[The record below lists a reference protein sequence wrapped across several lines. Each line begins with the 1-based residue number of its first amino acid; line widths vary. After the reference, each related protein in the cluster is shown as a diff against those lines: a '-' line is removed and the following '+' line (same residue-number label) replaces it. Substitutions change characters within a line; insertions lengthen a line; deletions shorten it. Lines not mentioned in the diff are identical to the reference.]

1 MLPGN
6 FLVVIIVFVLLQ
18 PFQGSRGRIGTATED
33 LHGANW
39 LLNVCTETDLDIRNL
54 ISSNAYSES
63 KGQENKRGKKIKK
76 QAKIQSHLRILL
88 MMAQVFNLNSGEE
101 RQEDLLNSR
110 PACMVY
116 TESSR
121 LARTT

>member
-1 MLPGN
+1 MP
-6 FLVVIIVFVLLQ
+6 IVKA
-18 PFQGSRGRIGTATED
+18 RDKKT
-33 LHGANW
+33 
-39 LLNVCTETDLDIRNL
+39 
-54 ISSNAYSES
+54 
-63 KGQENKRGKKIKK
+63 KGEKKIKK

-121 LARTT
+121 PAKNYIVIAPISKKYYSVF